1 MAAKA
6 NDEWFSTWFDSP
18 YYHILYGHRDD
29 SDAQHFIDQLTSLPW
44 FKSASKVADVCCGKG
59 RHSYYLHSKGFE
71 VTGYDLSPASIQHC
85 LESTKPGLE
94 FRVHDMRNPYSDMDF
109 DVVLNLFTSFGYFE
123 TGSDNQ
129 KAISNMAEAL
139 KPSGRLVID
148 FLNAQLVAK
157 QLVPHESIS
166 RNGIQFEI
174 TRRICDG
181 RLIKEILFEV
191 HGKQNRFEENVELIQ
206 LSEFSTYMSNA
217 GMTIEQVYGNYD
229 LHPYN
234 AAESPR
240 MIIIAK
246 HNQA

>member
-1 MAAKA
+1 
-6 NDEWFSTWFDSP
+6 
-18 YYHILYGHRDD
+18 
-29 SDAQHFIDQLTSLPW
+29 
-44 FKSASKVADVCCGKG
+44 
-59 RHSYYLHSKGFE
+59 
-71 VTGYDLSPASIQHC
+71 
-85 LESTKPGLE
+85 
-94 FRVHDMRNPYSDMDF
+94 
-109 DVVLNLFTSFGYFE
+109 
-123 TGSDNQ
+123 
-129 KAISNMAEAL
+129 
-139 KPSGRLVID
+139 LVID

-174 TRRICDG
+174 TRRICNG
-181 RLIKEILFEV
+181 RLIKEIIFEV

-234 AAESPR
+234 ATESPR